1 MQDIQ
6 QFAEQSLEAL
16 GFLHSRLQALFE
28 AFKAKANAS
37 DDAHGPE
44 AGEHPP
50 GAKRPTA
57 ALRLPTGSSVAGS
70 LGEWAAVWPQAVY
83 EHRLR
88 GQEKNKG
95 SKNANS
101 ACPGPLLLKRLQGFL
116 IGSDISRHTEARLL
130 YVYSKVPK
138 TNKKMEG

>member
-70 LGEWAAVWPQAVY
+70 LGGWAAVWP
-83 EHRLR
+83 
-88 GQEKNKG
+88 
-95 SKNANS
+95 
-101 ACPGPLLLKRLQGFL
+101 ACAARRRTRARRTLTARAQGRCFLKDFKA
-116 IGSDISRHTEARLL
+116 S
-130 YVYSKVPK
+130 
-138 TNKKMEG
+138 